1 MLVFVYIYTNYFTV
15 YVKRYQNK
23 YGAVKQTFN
32 GRSYHSKKEAAYA
45 QQLHLRKLAGEITEI
60 LPQYPLRLYVN
71 EKKICNYFIDF
82 KITLAD
88 GTVELI
94 EVKGF
99 ETDVWRLKWKLTEAL
114 LEEIE
119 PGAKLIL
126 VK

>member
-1 MLVFVYIYTNYFTV
+1 MYSKRYTN
-15 YVKRYQNK
+15 KNK
-23 YGAVKQTFN
+23 YKAVKQTFN
-32 GRSYHSKKEAAYA
+32 GRSYHSKLEAAYA

-71 EKKICNYFIDF
+71 GKKICNYFIDF

-88 GTVELI
+88 GSVELI

-114 LEEIE
+114 LEELE
-119 PGAKLIL
+119 PNAKLVL

>member
-1 MLVFVYIYTNYFTV
+1 M

-45 QQLHLRKLAGEITEI
+45 QQLHLRQLAGEITEI

-71 EKKICNYFIDF
+71 EKKICNYLIDF

-88 GTVELI
+88 NTVELI

>member
-1 MLVFVYIYTNYFTV
+1 MVLSNKRLTADPTTVKKKQLTPSSYT
-15 YVKRYQNK
+15 YVSWRGKLP
-23 YGAVKQTFN
+23 
-32 GRSYHSKKEAAYA
+32 RSS
-45 QQLHLRKLAGEITEI
+45 LST
-60 LPQYPLRLYVN
+60 PLRLYVN

-88 GTVELI
+88 NTVELI